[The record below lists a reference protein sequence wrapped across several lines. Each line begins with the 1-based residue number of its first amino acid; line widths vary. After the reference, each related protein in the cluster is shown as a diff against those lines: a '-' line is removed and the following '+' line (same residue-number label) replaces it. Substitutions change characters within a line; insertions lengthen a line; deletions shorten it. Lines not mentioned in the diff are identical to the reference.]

1 MTVGNISDAGAH
13 GQMFCGI
20 GYNLM
25 LFTHFVR
32 ETGAISIEEAV
43 HVQTAKLA
51 RHFGLADRGEI
62 AVGKR
67 ADLTVFDLDEVEM
80 RPQKKTYDVPD
91 GEGGATWRWTR
102 DPAPV
107 RLTLANG
114 VPTFED
120 GKCTPARPGEMLAP
134 SAEA

>member
-1 MTVGNISDAGAH
+1 MPKGS
-13 GQMFCGI
+13 
-20 GYNLM
+20 
-25 LFTHFVR
+25 
-32 ETGAISIEEAV
+32 ETRSGV
-43 HVQTAKLA
+43 
-51 RHFGLADRGEI
+51 DRDEDGF
-62 AVGKR
+62 
-67 ADLTVFDLDEVEM
+67 FDLDEVEM